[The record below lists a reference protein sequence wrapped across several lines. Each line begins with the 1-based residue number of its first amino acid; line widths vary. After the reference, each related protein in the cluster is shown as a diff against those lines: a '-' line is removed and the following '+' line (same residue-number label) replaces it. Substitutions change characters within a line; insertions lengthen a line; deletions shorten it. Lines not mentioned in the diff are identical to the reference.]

1 MRLLI
6 LWSRVQVPYGRF
18 FFTTS
23 KNFDNTWT
31 AYHLRDNRI
40 LASYEQK
47 KHFGHS
53 IYFFSILYNDLKA
66 GGGGSSPNSCTRST
80 GIIKLHP
87 PWIVEKRTEII

>member
-1 MRLLI
+1 MTASIIKIQLH
-6 LWSRVQVPYGRF
+6 SR
-18 FFTTS
+18 
-23 KNFDNTWT
+23 KIFDNTWT

-66 GGGGSSPNSCTRST
+66 GGGAAATQVPLLIPVRGVQELLNYIHH
-80 GIIKLHP
+80 GL
-87 PWIVEKRTEII
+87 